1 MNCPA
6 CKIIKLLAMERDGI
20 EIDYCPQCHGI
31 WLQHGELEK
40 FMQKA
45 KDSVITSDNGN
56 FGWLDGIFDMY
67 K

>member
-6 CKIIKLLAMERDGI
+6 CRIIKLLAMERDGI

-40 FMQKA
+40 FMEKA
-45 KDSVITSDNGN
+45 KENALASDGSFN
-56 FGWLDGIFDMY
+56 FLDGIFDMY
-67 K
+67 E